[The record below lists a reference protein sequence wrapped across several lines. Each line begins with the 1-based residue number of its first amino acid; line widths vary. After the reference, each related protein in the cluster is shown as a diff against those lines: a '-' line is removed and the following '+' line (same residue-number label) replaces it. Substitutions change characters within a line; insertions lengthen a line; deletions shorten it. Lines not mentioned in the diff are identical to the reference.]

1 MATNILLKPNSNA
14 YTKIYRGTSVDK
26 YKGYEAV
33 EMTTDTE
40 YISVLCLI
48 HLNDQLSLMHGN
60 VVYIK
65 LNKAQYFNNISEALT
80 RSQVHISSRLMCNT
94 ESALSNG
101 PFIMYHF

>member
-1 MATNILLKPNSNA
+1 MATNILLKPNSNI
-14 YTKIYRGTSVDK
+14 YTKIYTGTSVVK

-48 HLNDQLSLMHGN
+48 HLNDQSSLMNGN

-80 RSQVHISSRLMCNT
+80 RSQVHISSRL
-94 ESALSNG
+94 E
-101 PFIMYHF
+101 IYV

>member
-1 MATNILLKPNSNA
+1 MATNILLKPNSNI
-14 YTKIYRGTSVDK
+14 YTKIYRGTSVVK

-48 HLNDQLSLMHGN
+48 HLNDQSSLMHGN
-60 VVYIK
+60 VVYTK

-80 RSQVHISSRLMCNT
+80 RSQVHISSRL
-94 ESALSNG
+94 E
-101 PFIMYHF
+101 IYV